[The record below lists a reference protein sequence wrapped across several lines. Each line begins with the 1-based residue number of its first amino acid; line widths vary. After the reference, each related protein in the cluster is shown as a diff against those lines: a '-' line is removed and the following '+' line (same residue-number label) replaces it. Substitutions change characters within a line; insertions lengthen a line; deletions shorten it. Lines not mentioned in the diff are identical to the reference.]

1 MIDVSMLL
9 IFVLILLVVN
19 VLSIPVMVRKCH
31 FKVVKVV
38 SEIAKR
44 YLEVRDIVSEL
55 VSAVSRKDFSRVEY
69 LVARLEYQLSK
80 LGEFLAGEMV
90 EQRKRKHE

>member
-1 MIDVSMLL
+1 MIDIPTLVA
-9 IFVLILLVVN
+9 FVLVLLVIA
-19 VLSIPVMVRKCH
+19 LSLFVKVRRSY
-31 FKVVKVV
+31 FKVVG
-38 SEIAKR
+38 EIAKC

-55 VSAVSRKDFSRVEY
+55 VSAVSKKDFSRVEY
-69 LVARLEYQLSK
+69 LVIRLEYQLSK